1 MIVIVFVEMFCVI
14 FCVKIYKI
22 FKDNGNVDCNFI
34 VDEVLLVLGNN
45 WIKWGYKMLIE
56 IYVLEW
62 EYVYIWW
69 GYKVR

>member
-1 MIVIVFVEMFCVI
+1 M
-14 FCVKIYKI
+14 
-22 FKDNGNVDCNFI
+22 FKDNGKVDCNFI

-45 WIKWGYKMLIE
+45 WMKWGYKMLIE

-62 EYVYIWW
+62 VYVYIWW